1 MDEEDKLFRED
12 DLRDNAL
19 IKSLALYMRWCDDGR
34 VTATLEHQVEDII
47 SVANTFYQFLKG
59 DTK

>member
-19 IKSLALYMRWCDDGR
+19 VKSMALYVKWLERGD

-47 SVANTFYQFLKG
+47 SVANTFYTFLKG
-59 DTK
+59 ETK

>member
-1 MDEEDKLFRED
+1 MDEEDELFRDD

-19 IKSLALYMRWCDDGR
+19 LKSMALYGKWFDRGE

-47 SVANTFYQFLKG
+47 SVANTFYTFLKG
-59 DTK
+59 ETK